1 MNLTGTLSYSFQSSV
16 QYFISNHNAIM
27 MIIQCISISI
37 GDKNNEKDT
46 LKYMYN
52 SKIEPL
58 NLLYISFDKYQK
70 EQSNHS

>member
-1 MNLTGTLSYSFQSSV
+1 
-16 QYFISNHNAIM
+16 
-27 MIIQCISISI
+27 MIIQCISGNI

-46 LKYMYN
+46 YKYMYN

-58 NLLYISFDKYQK
+58 NLLFISSDKYQK